1 MQTGLVDSNRELSSD
16 QEKAPP
22 PPPPPPP
29 TGTKAPALPEPKRT
43 LVGVTEEQLSKVKQ
57 LLTIKE
63 RIATYPI
70 DNSREKAAAIYTDRD
85 GDGKPEVIFVHTAP
99 DAATTTNIPLLKL
112 DVVTNNGE
120 SLTNRFSIQL
130 AGSYVYTNIYD
141 QSPVRFYV
149 GDITGDGRAEIIV
162 TSAIG
167 ASIGATLQAFSFN
180 GESLKRNCKN
190 RGASF

>member
-1 MQTGLVDSNRELSSD
+1 M
-16 QEKAPP
+16 
-22 PPPPPPP
+22 
-29 TGTKAPALPEPKRT
+29 
-43 LVGVTEEQLSKVKQ
+43 KQ
-57 LLTIKE
+57 LLTSKE

-70 DNSREKAAAIYTDRD
+70 DNSREKAAAICTDLD
-85 GDGKPEVIFVHTAP
+85 GDGKPEVIFVHTSP

-120 SLTNRFSIQL
+120 SPTNRFSIQL
-130 AGSYVYTNIYD
+130 AGTYVYTNIYD
-141 QSPVRFYV
+141 QSPVPVYV

-180 GESLKRNCKN
+180 GESLKEIARIEGHHFELVSKGIGKVRLFVRDGKMN
-190 RGASF
+190 RR